1 MAIMADYINAVR
13 IDHLAINVTDL
24 ATSAAWYKK
33 LLGLEVFHKWDNAWL
48 LARGPIHLGLYSA
61 AGAAAVVD
69 LDHTLAM
76 KHFAFLVSADDFVA
90 AEVFLHENQ
99 IAFDGP
105 RDTGVA
111 FSIFVRDP
119 DGYQVELTRYHK
131 PEAG

>member
-1 MAIMADYINAVR
+1 MTDYINAVR

-24 ATSAAWYKK
+24 TASAAWYKK
-33 LLGLEVFHKWDNAWL
+33 LLGLEVLHTWDNAWL
-48 LARGPIHLGLYSA
+48 LARGPIRLGLYSA
-61 AGAAAVVD
+61 AGATAVVD
-69 LDHTLAM
+69 LDHTLAL

-90 AEVFLHENQ
+90 AEVFLHDHQ

-111 FSIFVRDP
+111 FSIFVKDP

-131 PEAG
+131 PAAG